1 MDLQAQLKLSAFQGL
16 ILEAVATDKDFD
28 TVADL
33 LCREAQRLSNGAI
46 CTIARIDANG
56 LIRPVSS
63 PSLPESYAK
72 ALDGT
77 PIGPEVGS
85 CGTAAYFGVPVQT
98 TDIDA
103 DPKWQPYLGLAQP
116 LGLKACWSSPIKT
129 RDGRVVA
136 TFAFYFRTKRG
147 ATEIE
152 RELVSRAVHLCALA
166 YEHTEINARNE
177 FLAYRDQLTGLGNR
191 RSFDT
196 ALAEHAAAGK
206 PFGLLLVDIDNLKI
220 VNDSLG
226 HACGDVLINAV
237 AEKLQDLCEDSCAFR
252 MGGDEFAVIA
262 TKADS
267 AETLKAMAQSI
278 LETATAPVE
287 ARGSVLVPG
296 VTIGGVLAGTDGIGP
311 DELRQNADLALYHAK
326 ETNRGDFL
334 RFDPMHKTAIIR
346 RLDQSRDLAEALDE
360 DRVMPYFQP
369 VVRLDTGKI
378 CGVEALA
385 RIRSRDGRV
394 IEAADFHLAF
404 SDSRNASRLTA
415 RMLELA
421 ADAFQKWQAEDLPI
435 EHMALNLSM
444 ADFQTGDLDERLAEA
459 FGSRGIALHH
469 LNLEVTESVLMET
482 HIVRPIDNLRRR
494 GVTVALDDFGT
505 GFASLT
511 HLVNFPV
518 DAIKIDRSF
527 VERFLTDRPSAA
539 IVEALTDIGRKI
551 GLEIVAEGVETVEQ
565 ANRLTAL
572 GCQYGQGYLFA
583 RPLDAAAITQLL
595 RVGLAGHAVRPTEG
609 RKTA

>member
-1 MDLQAQLKLSAFQGL
+1 MDIQAQLKLSAFQGL
-16 ILEAVATDKDFD
+16 ILEAVATGKDFD
-28 TVADL
+28 SVADL
-33 LCREAQRLSNGAI
+33 LCREAEQLSDGAI
-46 CTIARIDANG
+46 CTIVRIDADG

-63 PSLPESYAK
+63 PSLPESYAE
-72 ALDGT
+72 ALDGIA
-77 PIGPEVGS
+77 IGPEAGS
-85 CGTAAYFGVPVQT
+85 CGTAAYFGKPVQT
-98 TDIDA
+98 TDIDT

-152 RELVSRAVHLCALA
+152 RELVRRAVHLCAIA

-191 RSFDT
+191 RSFDA
-196 ALAEHAAAGK
+196 ALAERAATGT

-226 HACGDVLINAV
+226 HACGDVLIKAV
-237 AEKLQDLCEDSCAFR
+237 AAKLRELCENSCAFR

-262 TKADS
+262 VNADS
-267 AETLKAMAQSI
+267 AETLKALAQTI
-278 LETATAPVE
+278 LATATAPIE
-287 ARGSVLVPG
+287 AQGSVLVPG
-296 VTIGGVLAGTDGIGP
+296 VTIGGVLAGTDGTAP
-311 DELRQNADLALYHAK
+311 EELRQNADVALYHAK
-326 ETNRGDFL
+326 ETSRGDFL

-346 RLDQSRDLAEALDE
+346 RIDQSRELMEALDE
-360 DRVMPYFQP
+360 DRVEPFFQP
-369 VVRLDTGKI
+369 VVRLETGRI

-385 RIRSRDGRV
+385 RIRSRDGRI
-394 IEAADFHLAF
+394 IEAGEFQLAF

-415 RMLELA
+415 RMMELA
-421 ADAFQKWQAEDLPI
+421 ADAFQAWQAEDLPI
-435 EHMALNLSM
+435 EHLALNLSM
-444 ADFQTGDLDERLAEA
+444 ADFQSGDLDERLADA

-482 HIVRPIDNLRRR
+482 HIVRPIDNLRRL

-511 HLVNFPV
+511 HLLNFPV

-527 VERFLTDRPSAA
+527 VDRFLTDRPSAA

-551 GLEIVAEGVETVEQ
+551 GVDIVAEGVETVEQ
-565 ANRLTAL
+565 ATKLMAL
-572 GCQYGQGYLFA
+572 GCQFGQGHLFA
-583 RPLDAAAITQLL
+583 RPLARNAITELL
-595 RVGLAGHAVRPTEG
+595 RASLAVHARSAEG